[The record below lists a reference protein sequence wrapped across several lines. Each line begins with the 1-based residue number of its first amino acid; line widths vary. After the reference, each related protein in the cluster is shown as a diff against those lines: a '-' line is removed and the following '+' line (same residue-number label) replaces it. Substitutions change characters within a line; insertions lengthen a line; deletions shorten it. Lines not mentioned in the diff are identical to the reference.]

1 MAPTAPMWA
10 WVVVV
15 AGSIAVAAG
24 VWAGL
29 AAVLGRLGLPAGSVR
44 RQVAVAGAVLG
55 GWLLLDIGLGAAH
68 AFRARAEGVPWIGVG
83 VVAPLV
89 AGYLAHTFS
98 PSVRRLVAGIP
109 LSWLLRVHAPRVMGI
124 AFLIL
129 AAQHRLPWVFAL
141 PAGIGDILV
150 GLAAPVAARSWKAGG
165 RSARRAV
172 AIFSVAGLVDFVGA
186 IGTGFL
192 SAPSPLQ
199 VLHPQPSTYLMSV
212 LPMVLVPTFLVPLY
226 VLFHV
231 AALGRLART
240 ASRHLGRGAE
250 GHAFRPAA

>member
-24 VWAGL
+24 VWAAL

-68 AFRARAEGVPWIGVG
+68 AFRARAGGVPWIGVG

-109 LSWLLRVHAPRVMGI
+109 LSWLLWVHFPRVLGVT
-124 AFLIL
+124 FLVL

-141 PAGIGDILV
+141 SAGDILI
-150 GLAAPVAARSWKAGG
+150 GLSAPVAARSSKAGG
-165 RSARRAV
+165 RPL
-172 AIFSVAGLVDFVGA
+172 AGW
-186 IGTGFL
+186 
-192 SAPSPLQ
+192 SPPSPW
-199 VLHPQPSTYLMSV
+199 PASSTS
-212 LPMVLVPTFLVPLY
+212 
-226 VLFHV
+226 
-231 AALGRLART
+231 
-240 ASRHLGRGAE
+240 
-250 GHAFRPAA
+250 